1 MTNDEAMALALA
13 LLKADKESEVI
24 ALLRERGYWDDP
36 SVWRDFGDAEGNYST
51 IGNQARYPDAALV
64 EKIVNSVD
72 ARLTNECY
80 VRGIDP
86 TSDDAPRSIHE
97 AVGLFIAESGP
108 MTPTRTAVASWDKK
122 KRLEEARRIT
132 VAVTGSTARSKGGMP
147 SVTISDLGEGQAPAE
162 LPNTF
167 LSLNETNKLRIKFVQ
182 GKFNQGG
189 TGALKFCGREGLQFL
204 LTRKNPRI
212 LQAQGIDSETV
223 GRWGFTVV
231 RRFRPTGDTGDV
243 RNSVFR
249 YLAPERSM
257 LEPGRGAVL
266 SFDAPMLNILP
277 KKNEP
282 YSRSMRWGSV
292 VKLYEYDMKGFK
304 GHALLRRGLLRR
316 LEVLLPDIALP
327 VRIHECRALGGAK
340 ARSFANS
347 LVGLTA
353 RLQGAKEG
361 TLEHGFPSSSTVTVG
376 GSTMPVRIYA
386 FQPGKAETYRANE
399 GIIFTV
405 NGQTHGHLDSR
416 FFNRRRVGMSRLA
429 KSLLVVVESS
439 QLPTDYREDL
449 FMTSRDRFSG
459 GSLWKELEDQLEDM
473 IGKHSG
479 LLELRNRRQQEAVS
493 ERLRDS
499 EPLAKALDSV
509 LKSSPTLS
517 RVLLA
522 GNRLGVPHRPRK
534 EGRRKKPSVFRGK
547 RHPTYWRFHQKRD
560 GYRLVRDAELGRRC
574 RMRFETDV
582 ENNYLDRA
590 REPGSYDVEVVDGPV
605 KHIAHNL
612 NLHDGI
618 ANWSLT
624 LPSEELSVGDRLVLR
639 CSVTDVTLTLPFVAE
654 CEIRVIAPRKK
665 KKKGK
670 KGKRLTKPNSP
681 NGDRGGEGG
690 MALPEVIPV
699 AKDDSNWI
707 QHGFDEHT
715 GCIVFDDGSTN
726 GNKPRYTFLVNTDNR
741 YLRTE
746 MKYSSEPADIVRE
759 KYICGNVLVGLAIL
773 NDSTPSR
780 GALGD
785 DGDEPDRLALVANTT
800 RVLSP
805 VLLPMINISEALDL
819 GKPSV

>member
-1 MTNDEAMALALA
+1 MPNDDAMALALA
-13 LLKADKESEVI
+13 LLQADRESEVI
-24 ALLRERGYWDDP
+24 ALLEEQGYWDDP
-36 SVWRDFGDAEGNYST
+36 SVWRDFGDVEGNYST

-72 ARLTNECY
+72 ARLTNECR

-86 TSDDAPRSIHE
+86 TSEDAPRSIEE
-97 AVGLFIAESGP
+97 AVGLFIADPGLTTS
-108 MTPTRTAVASWDKK
+108 TNTSVATWDKK

-132 VAVTGSTARSKGGMP
+132 VAVTGATARSKGSMP
-147 SVTISDLGEGQAPAE
+147 SVTISDVGEGQAPAE

-167 LSLNETNKLRIKFVQ
+167 LSLNETNKLRIRFVQ

-189 TGALKFCGREGLQFL
+189 TGALKFCGREGLQFV
-204 LTRKNPRI
+204 LTRKNPQI
-212 LQAQGIDSETV
+212 LQAQGIGGDTI

-231 RRFRPTGDTGDV
+231 RRFRPTGDAGDV

-249 YLAPERSM
+249 YLAPVQAIG
-257 LEPGRGAVL
+257 EPGRGAVL
-266 SFDAPMLNILP
+266 SFDATSLKVLP

-282 YSRSMRWGSV
+282 YARPMQWGSI
-292 VKLYEYDMKGFK
+292 VKLYEYDMKGYK

-327 VRIHECRALGGAK
+327 VRIHECRALGGVK
-340 ARSFANS
+340 ARSFATN

-353 RLQGAKEG
+353 RLQGAQEG
-361 TLEHGFPSSSTVTVG
+361 TLEPGFPSSSTVSVG
-376 GSTMPVRIYA
+376 GSTMPLRIYA
-386 FQPGKAETYRANE
+386 FLPGKAETYRGTE
-399 GIIFTV
+399 GIIFAV
-405 NGQTHGHLDSR
+405 NGQTHGHLESR

-429 KSLLVVVESS
+429 KDLLVVVECSR
-439 QLPTDYREDL
+439 LPNDYREDL

-479 LLELRNRRQQEAVS
+479 LLELRNRRQQEAVA
-493 ERLRDS
+493 ERLKDS
-499 EPLAKALDSV
+499 EPLAKALNSV

-547 RHPTYWRFHQKRD
+547 RHPTYWRFYQKRD
-560 GYRLVRDAELGRRC
+560 GHRLVRDAELGRKC

-582 ENNYLDRA
+582 ENKYLDRA
-590 REPGSYDVEVVDGPV
+590 REPGSYDVEIVDGPV
-605 KHIAHNL
+605 KHIDHNL

-618 ANWSLT
+618 ANWSLA
-624 LPSEELSVGDRLVLR
+624 LSSEELSVGDRLVLR
-639 CSVTDVTLTLPFVAE
+639 CSVTDVTLTQPFVAE
-654 CEIRVIAPRKK
+654 CEICVIAPRKK
-665 KKKGK
+665 RKKGK
-670 KGKRLTKPNSP
+670 KGKRLRKPNSP

-690 MALPEVIPV
+690 MALPVVIPV
-699 AKDDSNWI
+699 AKGDSNWI
-707 QHGFDEHT
+707 QHGFDDHT
-715 GCIVFDDGSTN
+715 GCIVFDDGSTD
-726 GNKPRYTFLVNTDNR
+726 GTKPRYTFLVNTDNR

-746 MKYSSEPADIVRE
+746 MKYTSDHAGIVRE

-773 NDSTPSR
+773 NDSTPIR
-780 GALGD
+780 GASDD
-785 DGDEPDRLALVANTT
+785 DGGEPDRLTLVAKTT
-800 RVLSP
+800 RMLSP
-805 VLLPMINISEALDL
+805 VLLPMINISEALNL
-819 GKPSV
+819 GTSL